1 MSMELRLFSDRRLD
15 SISEWQRAIDAEDF
29 PLRLSDE
36 TPLDKVNGFL
46 PSYLHDKLTGFECNH
61 WNANEIMAEN
71 PDIDFGHDW
80 KHVLAFRWLGS
91 KQDEAIAAWMAAT
104 AYARVT
110 DGVVFDDQEG
120 KLRTA
125 PQALEVV
132 RDLESDDQHIID
144 QVREALRQRRLKP

>member
-15 SISEWQRAIDAEDF
+15 SISEWQLAIDAEGF

-46 PSYLHDKLTGFECNH
+46 PSYLHDNLTGFECNH
-61 WNANEIMAEN
+61 WNANEVMAEN
-71 PDIDFGHDW
+71 SDIDFGHDW
-80 KHVLAFRWLGS
+80 KYVLAFRWLGS
-91 KQDEAIAAWMAAT
+91 KQDEAVVAWMAAT

-132 RDLESDDQHIID
+132 RDLESDDQHIIE
-144 QVREALRQRRLKP
+144 QVREALRRRRLPP

>member
-29 PLRLSDE
+29 PLHLSDE
-36 TPLDKVNGFL
+36 TTLDKVNGFL
-46 PSYLHDKLTGFECNH
+46 PSYLHDRLTGFECNH
-61 WNANEIMAEN
+61 WNANEVMAEN

-80 KHVLAFRWLGS
+80 KYVLAFRWLGS
-91 KQDEAIAAWMAAT
+91 KQDEAVAAWMAAT
-104 AYARVT
+104 AYARAT

-132 RDLESDDQHIID
+132 HDLESDDQHIIA

>member
-1 MSMELRLFSDRRLD
+1 MSMELRLFSDRRLV
-15 SISEWQRAIDAEDF
+15 SISEWQRAIDAEGF

-46 PSYLHDKLTGFECNH
+46 PSYLQDRLTGFECNH
-61 WNANEIMAEN
+61 WDPKEVIAGN

-80 KHVLAFRWLGS
+80 KYVLAFRWLGS
-91 KQDEAIAAWMAAT
+91 KRDEAVAAWMAAT
-104 AYARVT
+104 SYARVT

-125 PQALEVV
+125 PEALVVV

-144 QVREALRQRRLKP
+144 QVREALRQRRMQP

>member
-1 MSMELRLFSDRRLD
+1 MSMELRLFSDRRLA

-36 TPLDKVNGFL
+36 IPLDKVNGFL
-46 PSYLHDKLTGFECNH
+46 PSYLHDRLTGFECNH
-61 WNANEIMAEN
+61 WEANKVMAEN

-80 KHVLAFRWLGS
+80 KYVLAFRWLGS
-91 KQDEAIAAWMAAT
+91 KRDEAVAAWMAAT

-132 RDLESDDQHIID
+132 HDLQSDDQNIIE
-144 QVREALRQRRLKP
+144 QVREALRQRRLQP